1 MKVIEDMNKLDCS
14 KIKYRDIFEII
25 NDKNLYEV
33 VVYYNDE
40 IILVK
45 NLTIDDLLNLIN
57 QGGNKDGTKENK

>member
-1 MKVIEDMNKLDCS
+1 MKVIEDMKKLDCS